1 MGNWKNL
8 PQHGK
13 PKPSPQFKMLKHF
26 TEKNLRRRH
35 AHCHLR
41 ALKPTE
47 TELEDAARWAMTHDV
62 SEGFRMVL
70 IELLNQMGYESAAK
84 SI

>member
-26 TEKNLRRRH
+26 TEKNLRRRRFH
-35 AHCHLR
+35 SAP
-41 ALKPTE
+41 LKQVITLS
-47 TELEDAARWAMTHDV
+47 TLA
-62 SEGFRMVL
+62 
-70 IELLNQMGYESAAK
+70 
-84 SI
+84 